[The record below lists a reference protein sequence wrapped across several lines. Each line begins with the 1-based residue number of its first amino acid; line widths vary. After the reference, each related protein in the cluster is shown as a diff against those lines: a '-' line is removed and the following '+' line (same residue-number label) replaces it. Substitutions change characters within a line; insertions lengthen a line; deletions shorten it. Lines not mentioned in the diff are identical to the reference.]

1 MFRKLV
7 SAGLVAAVA
16 AVWPALAGA
25 SNHEPFGFGEASRGS
40 LRVISGIF
48 VTASHADLRGVW
60 LDESQPCTQFR
71 ALRVSV
77 LIDYSRRQSA
87 RPRTVTRRRTGA
99 VQNCAE
105 GGPNFGFTLGARRHN
120 LACPNG
126 RWRPGFYTFQVRTR
140 HLASGLLA
148 IGTVGWNN
156 RQRC

>member
-1 MFRKLV
+1 MSRKLV
-7 SAGLVAAVA
+7 CAGLVAAVA
-16 AVWPALAGA
+16 AVWPSLAGA
-25 SNHEPFGFGEASRGS
+25 SNHEPFGFGEAARGS

-48 VTASHADLRGVW
+48 VAGSTADLRGVW

-71 ALRVSV
+71 TLRVSV
-77 LIDYSRRQSA
+77 LIDYSRGQST
-87 RPRTVTRRRTGA
+87 RTVTRRRTGA

-105 GGPNFGFTLGARRHN
+105 GGPNFGFTLRARRHN

-126 RWRPGFYTFQVRTR
+126 RWRPGFYPFQVRTR